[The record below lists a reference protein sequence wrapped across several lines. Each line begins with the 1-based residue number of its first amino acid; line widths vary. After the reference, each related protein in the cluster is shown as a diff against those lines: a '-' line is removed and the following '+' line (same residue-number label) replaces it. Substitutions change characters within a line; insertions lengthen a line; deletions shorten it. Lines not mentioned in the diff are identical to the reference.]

1 MIVLGINASA
11 RKNGNCQ
18 ALLDE
23 ALKTAKEAGCV
34 VEAVCLIDLNISP
47 WNEVNPKDDMEKL
60 ISKIKDAD
68 VIILASPIY
77 FGSLSAQAKIMID
90 RCQALWEE
98 VILNKKH
105 IRKSP
110 IMAGLILTEASDRKD
125 FFENAEQIARN
136 FFAVIEA
143 KHKASLRCS
152 GLEDKTDVLS
162 KPDYLEKA
170 RLLAKTLISQGSRS

>member
-23 ALKTAKEAGCV
+23 ALKTAKEAGCA

-47 WNEVNPKDDMEKL
+47 WNEVSPKDDMEKL
-60 ISKIKDAD
+60 LGKIKTAD

-90 RCQALWEE
+90 RCQVLWEQ

-105 IRKSP
+105 IRENEAK
-110 IMAGLILTEASDRKD
+110 AALICAQASDRKD
-125 FFENAEQIARN
+125 FFENAEQIAKN

-143 KHKASLRCS
+143 KYKGKLFCPC
-152 GLEDKTDVLS
+152 LENKTDAL
-162 KPDYLEKA
+162 KHPEYLKEV
-170 RLLAKTLISQGSRS
+170 RLLAEGLLL